1 MSSISRRKF
10 IKLILATTGGVLGC
24 NSPGGLPSSMTISP
38 VPLSSMANPA
48 SWSIPLSLARK
59 EYCGNNL
66 SGWEVVLGDAV
77 YAAPGEQAVSSADI
91 ETVHF
96 TDYSELRAN
105 ILIRRIMA
113 HNITFKR
120 IIDNDA
126 FKYIHTARYK
136 FQLPYQPS
144 TSNANMNGETVEGH
158 LSIWDGTFTDLEYL
172 VAFQWVINPWSSNYG
187 AIQAWNNPGVWTP
200 VGQITPDTAWH
211 EVEMVLDTAKES
223 TSLKIDG
230 VQYPSYFVTLSHPDW
245 GDEIAA
251 RFAAEIVSL
260 YPGEAGDGALHETYF
275 KDWCWIWEP
284 RNVYLPIILKGN

>member
-1 MSSISRRKF
+1 M
-10 IKLILATTGGVLGC
+10 LAATGGVLGC
-24 NSPGGLPSSMTISP
+24 NSPQESSSSIVISSTFP
-38 VPLSSMANPA
+38 PSMADPE
-48 SWSIPLSLARK
+48 SWSTPLFLSKK

-66 SGWEVVLGDAV
+66 SGWEFVLGDGV
-77 YAAPGEQAVSSADI
+77 YAAPGEQRVNSVDI
-91 ETVHF
+91 ETVHY
-96 TDYSELRAN
+96 TGYSELRAN
-105 ILIRRIMA
+105 ILIRRVMA

-126 FKYIHTARYK
+126 FKYVHTARYK
-136 FQLPYQPS
+136 FQLPYLPS
-144 TSNANMNGETVEGH
+144 TSNTNMNGETVEGH
-158 LSIWDGTFTDLEYL
+158 LSIWDGTNTDLEYL

-187 AIQAWNNPGVWTP
+187 AIQAWNNPGVWTS
-200 VGQITPDTAWH
+200 VGQLTPDTLWH
-211 EVEMVLDTAKES
+211 EVEMVLDTAKLS
-223 TSLKIDG
+223 TSLIIDG